1 MGGHCRAGAVR
12 PSRTPTPRQPLVR
25 QSGKRLFTSAA
36 DGSSTTKHVQPSTA
50 DDSRRAES
58 PRVLV
63 IPGLDGDPG
72 LVHAAAPRLFRGL
85 RVLPFDH
92 RLDPMA
98 GGVEGLA
105 ERALALLDADVEAE
119 APAFVC
125 GESFG
130 GTAALTLAR
139 HHPAR
144 VRGLILLSA
153 FGWYPSIFTNSSQL
167 GLALWRLLGDRSAQH
182 LLRLLRPLS
191 LPAALGVPCSWE
203 VARAYL
209 RRPAPHLPGYRAK
222 CEISLQ
228 FDARPWLDSITCP
241 TFILIGTWDPVV
253 PTRAGQELARRIP
266 NARLHRLPGGH
277 LAHVVRPSEAGYL
290 ISGWISQH

>member
-1 MGGHCRAGAVR
+1 MG
-12 PSRTPTPRQPLVR
+12 
-25 QSGKRLFTSAA
+25 
-36 DGSSTTKHVQPSTA
+36 
-50 DDSRRAES
+50 

-63 IPGLDGDPG
+63 IPGLDGDPA
-72 LVHAAAPRLFRGL
+72 LVRAAGPALFRGM

-92 RLDPMA
+92 RMDPMA

-105 ERALALLDADVEAE
+105 KRALAVLDADPEAD

-139 HHPAR
+139 HYPER

-153 FGWYPSIFTNSSQL
+153 FGWYPSVFSGTPLL
-167 GLALWRLLGDRSAQH
+167 GLALWRVLGDRGAEH
-182 LLRLLRPLS
+182 VLRLWRPLS
-191 LPAALGVPCSWE
+191 VPGALGVPCSIE
-203 VARAYL
+203 VVRAYL

-222 CEISLQ
+222 CEVSLR
-228 FDARPWLDSITCP
+228 FDARPWLESIICP
-241 TFILIGTWDPVV
+241 TLILIGTWDPVV
-253 PTRAGQELARRIP
+253 PTRAGRELARRIP

-277 LAHVVRPSEAGYL
+277 LAHVVRPAVAGQL
-290 ISGWISQH
+290 ISGWIADSQTSRQGMAPGAAAHRARLANSS

>member
-1 MGGHCRAGAVR
+1 
-12 PSRTPTPRQPLVR
+12 
-25 QSGKRLFTSAA
+25 
-36 DGSSTTKHVQPSTA
+36 VQPSTP
-50 DDSRRAES
+50 DESRRS
-58 PRVLV
+58 GGSRVLV

-72 LVHAAAPRLFRGL
+72 LVRTAAPWLFRGM

-105 ERALALLDADVEAE
+105 ERALAVLDTDSETD

-139 HHPAR
+139 RHPAR

-153 FGWYPSIFTNSSQL
+153 FGWYPSIFTCTPQL
-167 GLALWRLLGDRSAQH
+167 GLALWRVLGDRVAQH
-182 LLRLLRPLS
+182 ILQLWRPLI
-191 LPAALGVPCSWE
+191 LPLALGLPCSWE

-209 RRPAPHLPGYRAK
+209 RRPALHLPGYRAK
-222 CEISLQ
+222 CEVSLH
-228 FDARPWLDSITCP
+228 FDARPWLDSINCP

-266 NARLHRLPGGH
+266 NARLHRLRGGH
-277 LAHVVRPSEAGYL
+277 LAHVMRPAEAGHL
-290 ISGWISQH
+290 ISGWVADSKTTEAGSGWAAPAHRARLSAPS

>member
-1 MGGHCRAGAVR
+1 VQVSR
-12 PSRTPTPRQPLVR
+12 PDESRGYGR
-25 QSGKRLFTSAA
+25 
-36 DGSSTTKHVQPSTA
+36 
-50 DDSRRAES
+50 

-72 LVHAAAPRLFRGL
+72 LVRAVAPFLFRGM

-105 ERALALLDADVEAE
+105 ERALAVLDSDSEAD
-119 APAFVC
+119 APAFIC

-139 HHPAR
+139 LHPAR

-153 FGWYPSIFTNSSQL
+153 FGWYPSLFTYTPLL
-167 GLALWRLLGDRSAQH
+167 GLALWRVVGDRGAEH
-182 LLRLLRPLS
+182 VLRLWRPLS

-209 RRPAPHLPGYRAK
+209 RRPPPHLPGYRAK
-222 CEISLQ
+222 CEVSLQ
-228 FDARPWLDSITCP
+228 FDARPWLNSIDCP
-241 TFILIGTWDPVV
+241 TFILTGTWDPVV
-253 PTRAGQELARRIP
+253 PTRAGHELARRMP

-277 LAHVVRPSEAGYL
+277 LAHVVRPAEAGHL
-290 ISGWISQH
+290 ISGWLADSQTFESGSRRASPARRARLPSQ